1 MLYLIYTFAFSLA
14 AAHYFQ
20 AEYLPAA
27 AAAVFFMF
35 FGMLLYE
42 INRIANELQALNAK
56 FIITV
61 KKDDETEPEKKD

>member
-1 MLYLIYTFAFSLA
+1 MLYLIYTFAFSFA
-14 AAHYFQ
+14 TAHYFQ
-20 AEYLPAA
+20 VEYLPGAA
-27 AAAVFFMF
+27 AAILFML

-61 KKDDETEPEKKD
+61 KKDETESEKKD